1 MTHYDVLGVGV
12 DAPARQIRQA
22 YVQLARDAH
31 PDFHA
36 DAEGA
41 TRAANEAQIRRLNEA
56 WAVLGDPESRRR
68 YDETLGVGDGRF
80 RPGPAARPEPDA
92 AFVPYDDDD
101 TDYAAL
107 LDDAPVGR
115 GAGLPR
121 AAQLAPVVL
130 LACAVFGLS
139 AGLVTGFGPM
149 LAFGL
154 VCLILSA
161 VCFVLAPALAVMRS
175 LDSERD

>member
-12 DAPARQIRQA
+12 DAPVREIRQA
-22 YVQLARDAH
+22 YVRLARASH

-36 DAEGA
+36 DADA
-41 TRAANEAQIRRLNEA
+41 RTRAAHEAEIRRLNEA
-56 WAVLGDPESRRR
+56 WAVLGDPAARRR
-68 YDETLGVGDGRF
+68 YDETLGQGGW
-80 RPGPAARPEPDA
+80 GPSPVAEPAPDA
-92 AFVPYDDDD
+92 VFVPYDDDD

-115 GAGLPR
+115 GARLPR
-121 AAQLAPVVL
+121 AAQLAPALL
-130 LACAVFGLS
+130 LAGAVFGLS
-139 AGLVTGFGPM
+139 AGLVASFGPL

-154 VCLILSA
+154 VCLVLSGLS
-161 VCFVLAPALAVMRS
+161 FVLTPALAVMRS